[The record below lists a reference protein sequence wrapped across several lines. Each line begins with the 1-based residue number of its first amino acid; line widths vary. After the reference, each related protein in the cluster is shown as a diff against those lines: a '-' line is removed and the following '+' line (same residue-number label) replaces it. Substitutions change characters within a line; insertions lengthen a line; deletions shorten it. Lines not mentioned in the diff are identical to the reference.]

1 MPKPILTIKKLTKI
15 YGSNVIFRDI
25 DLTVNEG
32 DTIVIIGPSGTGKS
46 TLLRCVNLLTQPNS
60 GQIWLGDMEITAKDA
75 NEDLVRQHIG
85 MVFQNFLLF
94 NHLTALENVKLGLTK
109 VKHLNEKVAE
119 AKAFNELKRVGLSD
133 RAYHYPGQLSGGQQQ
148 RVGIAR
154 ALAMDPRIML
164 FDEPT
169 SALDP
174 ELIGEVLEVM
184 RDLARSGMTMLVVT
198 HEMGFAREVADRI
211 VFMEKGSIVEE
222 GAPDDLFYR
231 PKFERTREFLWKI
244 TELYG
249 KQESA
254 DTSSKSV
261 LPEAPLEGTPV
272 EGPTN

>member
-1 MPKPILTIKKLTKI
+1 MSKPILTIKNLTKT
-15 YGSNVIFRDI
+15 YGQNVIFQHL

-46 TLLRCVNLLTQPNS
+46 TLLRCINLLTRPNE
-60 GQIWLGDMEITAKDA
+60 GQIWLDDLEITAKGTD
-75 NEDLVRQHIG
+75 EDKVRQHIG

-94 NHLTALENVKLGLTK
+94 NHLTALGNVKLGLTR
-109 VKHLNEKVAE
+109 VKHMSDEAATEKAMR
-119 AKAFNELKRVGLSD
+119 ELSRVGLAD
-133 RAYHYPGQLSGGQQQ
+133 RANHYPGQLSGGQQQ

-154 ALAMDPRIML
+154 ALAMDPRVML

-184 RDLARSGMTMLVVT
+184 RKLALDGMTMLVVT

-211 VFMEKGSIVEE
+211 VFMEKGFIVEE
-222 GAPDDLFYR
+222 GSPDEMFNH
-231 PKFERTREFLWKI
+231 PKFDRTREFLWKI

-249 KQESA
+249 KKE
-254 DTSSKSV
+254 K
-261 LPEAPLEGTPV
+261 EAE
-272 EGPTN
+272 

>member
-1 MPKPILTIKKLTKI
+1 MSKPILTIKNLTKT
-15 YGSNVIFRDI
+15 YGQNVIFQHL

-46 TLLRCVNLLTQPNS
+46 TLLRCVNLLTRPNE
-60 GQIWLGDMEITAKDA
+60 GQIWLDDLEITAKGTD
-75 NEDLVRQHIG
+75 EDKVRQHIG

-94 NHLTALENVKLGLTK
+94 NHLTALGNVKLGLTR
-109 VKHLNEKVAE
+109 VKHMSDEAATEKAMR
-119 AKAFNELKRVGLSD
+119 ELSRVGLAD
-133 RAYHYPGQLSGGQQQ
+133 RANHYPGQLSGGQQQ

-154 ALAMDPRIML
+154 ALAMDPRVML

-184 RDLARSGMTMLVVT
+184 RKLALDGMTMLVVT

-211 VFMEKGSIVEE
+211 VFMEKGFIVEE
-222 GAPDDLFYR
+222 GSPDEMFNH
-231 PKFERTREFLWKI
+231 PKFDRTREFLWKI

-249 KQESA
+249 KKEKDA
-254 DTSSKSV
+254 
-261 LPEAPLEGTPV
+261 E
-272 EGPTN
+272 

>member
-1 MPKPILTIKKLTKI
+1 MSDSILSIKKLTKK
-15 YGSNVIFRDI
+15 YGEKVIFH
-25 DLTVNEG
+25 DLDLDVNEG

-46 TLLRCVNLLTQPNS
+46 TLLRCINLLTRSDS
-60 GQIWLGDMEITAKDA
+60 GEIWFAGQNITAKGT
-75 NEDLVRQHIG
+75 NEDHVRQQIG

-94 NHLTALENVKLGLTK
+94 NHLNALDNVKLGLTK
-109 VKHLNEKVAE
+109 VKHMDK
-119 AKAFNELKRVGLSD
+119 KAADKKALEELDRVGLAD
-133 RAYHYPGQLSGGQQQ
+133 WARHYPGQLSGGQQQ
-148 RVGIAR
+148 RVAIAR

-184 RDLARSGMTMLVVT
+184 RSLALDGMTMMVVT
-198 HEMGFAREVADRI
+198 HEMGFAREVANRI

-222 GAPDDLFYR
+222 GSPNDMFNR

-249 KQESA
+249 KKDHDE
-254 DTSSKSV
+254 
-261 LPEAPLEGTPV
+261 E
-272 EGPTN
+272 